1 MNERGMLLARRRERL
16 VRRSASLRGQ
26 VASELQ
32 ALQPALSWVDR
43 IQDACLWLRANPL
56 VAAAGVAAVAVWRPR
71 RALDWGLSAWSAW
84 KLVQRVRAPGPA
96 SGRPS

>member
-16 VRRSASLRGQ
+16 VRRSAHLRGA
-26 VASELQ
+26 VVTELQ

-43 IQDACLWLRANPL
+43 IQDAWLWLRANPL
-56 VAAAGVAAVAVWRPR
+56 AAAAGVAALAVWRPR
-71 RALDWGLSAWSAW
+71 RVLGWGLRAWSAW

-96 SGRPS
+96 SGRQP